1 VPGAENALW
10 SMLAAGVPGLPADQV
25 ARLARVHLP
34 KSVVFG
40 ARDDV
45 FTRQTPQETAR
56 RIGAPPATLIPGA
69 RHLTMISS
77 PEAVAAAVDRLT
89 AASATAS
96 R

>member
-1 VPGAENALW
+1 
-10 SMLAAGVPGLPADQV
+10 MLAAGVPGLPADQV
-25 ARLARVHLP
+25 ARFAGVRLP

-40 ARDDV
+40 AQDDV

-56 RIGAPPATLIPGA
+56 RIGAPPATLVPGA

-77 PEAVAAAVDRLT
+77 PQAVARAVDRLT
-89 AASATAS
+89 EASVRSS